1 MKQSIKSPS
10 FILRERSRLIVWTIV
25 AALIV
30 MIPLAMQFTREVNI
44 TEAVAYSV
52 ILLAVGGAYEL
63 LMALKKRNGAYRFAF
78 GVGLAGAFLLFWAN
92 GAIGIIGS
100 ENNPA
105 NLMYGAVFV
114 VVFIGSLVAR
124 FKPRG
129 MARTLFAAA
138 FVQMAVP
145 VFALLVWP
153 AQASWGEAGVIGVF
167 IVNAMF
173 AALFAGS
180 GLLFVRATR
189 KRD

>member
-1 MKQSIKSPS
+1 M
-10 FILRERSRLIVWTIV
+10 LRERSRLIVWTIV
-25 AALIV
+25 AALIL
-30 MIPLAMQFTREVNI
+30 MIPLAMQFTHEVNI
-44 TEAVAYSV
+44 TEAIAYSV
-52 ILLAVGGAYEL
+52 ILLTVGGIYEL
-63 LMALKKRNGAYRFAF
+63 LKVLKKRSGAYRFAF
-78 GVGLAGAFLLFWAN
+78 SVGLAGVFLLFWVN

-105 NLMYGAVFV
+105 NLMYGAVFAV
-114 VVFIGSLVAR
+114 IFIGSLLAR
-124 FKPRG
+124 LKPRG

-145 VFALLVWP
+145 IFALLVWP

-167 IVNAMF
+167 IFNFIF

-189 KRD
+189 TRD